1 MKRCSW
7 AENTAS
13 MKEYH
18 DTIWGV
24 PEYDDQRLYR
34 KLMLDINQAGLSWQ
48 TILNKTEAFDS
59 AYDHFSLEKVA
70 AYDEN
75 KIESLLQ
82 DKGII
87 RNRRKVEAAIHNAK
101 AVQKIQQEFGSFA
114 TFLWSVSDGEVVNHM
129 YQTQEE
135 IPTTSELSDKIT
147 KELKKQ
153 GFKFVGSTTIYAFLE
168 AVGIIN
174 DHVIDCFRHSEVKQ
188 STIQE
193 DESID

>member
-59 AYDHFSLEKVA
+59 AYDHFLQKKWRHMTKIKQNRCFKIKELFVIEEKL
-70 AYDEN
+70 
-75 KIESLLQ
+75 KLLF
-82 DKGII
+82 IML
-87 RNRRKVEAAIHNAK
+87 RPF
-101 AVQKIQQEFGSFA
+101 KIQQEFGSFA
-114 TFLWSVSDGEVVNHM
+114 TFLWSFSDGEVVNHM

>member
-75 KIESLLQ
+75 KIEYLLQ

-114 TFLWSVSDGEVVNHM
+114 TFLWSFSDGEVVNHM

-153 GFKFVGSTTIYAFLE
+153 GFKFVGSTTKDRGAW
-168 AVGIIN
+168 
-174 DHVIDCFRHSEVKQ
+174 
-188 STIQE
+188 
-193 DESID
+193 

>member
-7 AENTAS
+7 AESTAS
-13 MKEYH
+13 MQQYH

-48 TILNKTEAFDS
+48 TILNKIEAFDH
-59 AYDHFSLEKVA
+59 AYDNFSLEKVA
-70 AYDEN
+70 TYDEN

-114 TFLWSVSDGEVVNHM
+114 TFLWGFSDDKVVNHM

-147 KELKKQ
+147 KELKKR
-153 GFKFVGSTTIYAFLE
+153 GFKFIGSTTIYAFLE

-174 DHVIDCFRHSEVKQ
+174 DHVTDCFRHLEVKQ

-193 DESID
+193 N